1 MDVVIVLAPL
11 VYGENQSPTLVSP
24 DQYPELIDQLKH
36 TGVIEQLKKGL
47 KLQQV
52 VKTKNT
58 KHNEKQNQCPQ
69 LTPRENEVLMLIAK
83 GLTQKEVARVLEL
96 SPATV
101 AGYKKEI
108 YRKLDISSA
117 AEATIE
123 AIKYGLICI
132 DEI

>member
-1 MDVVIVLAPL
+1 MDVVIVFAPL
-11 VYGENQSPTLVSP
+11 VYGEDQSPTLVSF
-24 DQYPELIDQLKH
+24 DQHPELVDQLKN
-36 TGVIEQLKKGL
+36 TGVIEQLRKGL
-47 KLQQV
+47 KLQKL
-52 VKTKNT
+52 VKTDKD
-58 KHNEKQNQCPQ
+58 KKLKQCPQ

-83 GLTQKEVARVLEL
+83 GLTQKEIARVLEL

-123 AIKYGLICI
+123 AIKYGLIYI
-132 DEI
+132 DEL